1 MTKKPTI
8 GKQSDF
14 IIDSMSYS
22 NRNIKECKLKE
33 INKQHMQDLQFRLD
47 MVAGNAKEKGARKS
61 IGSTLP
67 FDVQAKRQARLDVKN
82 RDNQFKGYRSLTTG
96 QSESY
101 LKNGMYL
108 PK

>member
-1 MTKKPTI
+1 MKNDVRRDL
-8 GKQSDF
+8 KQEDA
-14 IIDSMSYS
+14 
-22 NRNIKECKLKE
+22 NE
-33 INKQHMQDLQFRLD
+33 QHIQDLHFRLD
-47 MVAGNAKEKGARKS
+47 MVAGNAKAKGARQP

-67 FDVQAKRQARLDVKN
+67 FNIQAKRQEKLDAKS

>member
-1 MTKKPTI
+1 MRNDVRRDL
-8 GKQSDF
+8 KQEDA
-14 IIDSMSYS
+14 
-22 NRNIKECKLKE
+22 NE
-33 INKQHMQDLQFRLD
+33 QHMRDLQFRLD
-47 MVAGNAKEKGARKS
+47 MVAGNAKAKGARQP

-67 FDVQAKRQARLDVKN
+67 FNVQAKRQAALDDKS

>member
-1 MTKKPTI
+1 MKNDVRRDLNQ
-8 GKQSDF
+8 KQV
-14 IIDSMSYS
+14 
-22 NRNIKECKLKE
+22 
-33 INKQHMQDLQFRLD
+33 NKQHMQDLQLRLD
-47 MVAGNAKEKGARKS
+47 MIAGNAKAKGARQS
-61 IGSTLP
+61 IGSTMP
-67 FDVQAKRQARLDVKN
+67 YIVQAKRQAKLDAKS

>member
-1 MTKKPTI
+1 MKNDVRRDL
-8 GKQSDF
+8 KQ
-14 IIDSMSYS
+14 
-22 NRNIKECKLKE
+22 
-33 INKQHMQDLQFRLD
+33 KQANDQHIQDLQFRLD
-47 MVAGNAKEKGARKS
+47 MVANNAKAKGARQP

-67 FDVQAKRQARLDVKN
+67 FNVQTKRQAKLDAKS

>member
-1 MTKKPTI
+1 MKNDVRTDL
-8 GKQSDF
+8 KQ
-14 IIDSMSYS
+14 
-22 NRNIKECKLKE
+22 KQA
-33 INKQHMQDLQFRLD
+33 NKQHMQDLHFRLD
-47 MVAGNAKEKGARKS
+47 MGAGNAKVKGARQP

-67 FDVQAKRQARLDVKN
+67 FNVQAKRQAKLDAKS
-82 RDNQFKGYRSLTTG
+82 RDNQFEGYRSLTTR

>member
-1 MTKKPTI
+1 MKNDVRRDL
-8 GKQSDF
+8 KQEDA
-14 IIDSMSYS
+14 
-22 NRNIKECKLKE
+22 NE
-33 INKQHMQDLQFRLD
+33 QHMQDLQFRLD
-47 MVAGNAKEKGARKS
+47 MVARNAKAKGARQP

-67 FDVQAKRQARLDVKN
+67 FTVLAKRQATLDAKS

>member
-1 MTKKPTI
+1 MTNDVRRDL
-8 GKQSDF
+8 KQ
-14 IIDSMSYS
+14 
-22 NRNIKECKLKE
+22 KQV
-33 INKQHMQDLQFRLD
+33 NKQHMQDLQFRLD
-47 MVAGNAKEKGARKS
+47 MVAGNAKEKGAKKS
-61 IGSTLP
+61 IRSTMPYTVL
-67 FDVQAKRQARLDVKN
+67 AKRQATLDVKN

>member
-1 MTKKPTI
+1 MAKDSRTKKIQRKNKMTNDVRRDL
-8 GKQSDF
+8 KQ
-14 IIDSMSYS
+14 
-22 NRNIKECKLKE
+22 KQA
-33 INKQHMQDLQFRLD
+33 NKQHMQDLQFRLY
-47 MVAGNAKEKGARKS
+47 MVAGNAKAKGARQP

-67 FDVQAKRQARLDVKN
+67 FNVQAKRQAKLDAKS

-96 QSESY
+96 QSESH

>member
-1 MTKKPTI
+1 MTK
-8 GKQSDF
+8 
-14 IIDSMSYS
+14 
-22 NRNIKECKLKE
+22 
-33 INKQHMQDLQFRLD
+33 INKEHMQNLQFRLD
-47 MVAGNAKEKGARKS
+47 MVADNAKAKGAKKS

-67 FDVQAKRQARLDVKN
+67 FNVQAKRQAKLDARS

-101 LKNGMYL
+101 LKNGMYS

>member
-1 MTKKPTI
+1 MKNDVRRDL
-8 GKQSDF
+8 KQKQA
-14 IIDSMSYS
+14 
-22 NRNIKECKLKE
+22 NE
-33 INKQHMQDLQFRLD
+33 QHMQNLQFRLD
-47 MVAGNAKEKGARKS
+47 MVAENAKAKGDRQS

-67 FDVQAKRQARLDVKN
+67 FNVHTKRQAKLDGKS
-82 RDNQFKGYRSLTTG
+82 RDNQFKGYRSLTTR

>member
-1 MTKKPTI
+1 MKNDVRRDL
-8 GKQSDF
+8 KQKQV
-14 IIDSMSYS
+14 
-22 NRNIKECKLKE
+22 NE
-33 INKQHMQDLQFRLD
+33 QHMQDLQFRLD
-47 MVAGNAKEKGARKS
+47 MVAGNAKAKGARQS
-61 IGSTLP
+61 IGSTMP
-67 FDVQAKRQARLDVKN
+67 FTVLAKRQAKLDAKS

>member
-1 MTKKPTI
+1 MIEKPQI

-14 IIDSMSYS
+14 IIDSMSCS
-22 NRNIKECKLKE
+22 NRDTKEYKMTKT
-33 INKQHMQDLQFRLD
+33 NKQHMQDLQFRLD
-47 MVAGNAKEKGARKS
+47 MVAGN
-61 IGSTLP
+61 
-67 FDVQAKRQARLDVKN
+67 VQAKRQAKLDARS

-101 LKNGMYL
+101 LKNGTYL

>member
-1 MTKKPTI
+1 MTNDVRRDL
-8 GKQSDF
+8 KQKQA
-14 IIDSMSYS
+14 
-22 NRNIKECKLKE
+22 NE
-33 INKQHMQDLQFRLD
+33 QHMQDLQFRLD
-47 MVAGNAKEKGARKS
+47 MVAGNAKAKSARQP

-67 FDVQAKRQARLDVKN
+67 FNVQAKRQAKLDAKN

>member
-1 MTKKPTI
+1 MKNDVRRDLRQ
-8 GKQSDF
+8 KQV
-14 IIDSMSYS
+14 
-22 NRNIKECKLKE
+22 
-33 INKQHMQDLQFRLD
+33 NKQHMQDLQFRLD
-47 MVAGNAKEKGARKS
+47 MIAGNAKAKGAKKS
-61 IGSTLP
+61 IDSTMLYTVL
-67 FDVQAKRQARLDVKN
+67 DKRQATLDAKS

>member
-1 MTKKPTI
+1 MKNNVRRDL
-8 GKQSDF
+8 KQ
-14 IIDSMSYS
+14 
-22 NRNIKECKLKE
+22 EQVTE
-33 INKQHMQDLQFRLD
+33 QHMQDLQFRLD
-47 MVAGNAKEKGARKS
+47 MVAGNAKAKGNRQS

-67 FDVQAKRQARLDVKN
+67 FNVQAKRQAKLDTKS
-82 RDNQFKGYRSLTTG
+82 RDNQFKGYRSLTAG

>member
-1 MTKKPTI
+1 MTNDVRRDL
-8 GKQSDF
+8 KQ
-14 IIDSMSYS
+14 
-22 NRNIKECKLKE
+22 KQV
-33 INKQHMQDLQFRLD
+33 NKQHMQDLQFRLD
-47 MVAGNAKEKGARKS
+47 MVAGNAKAKGARQP

-67 FDVQAKRQARLDVKN
+67 FNVQAKRQAKLDARS
-82 RDNQFKGYRSLTTG
+82 RDNQFKGYRSLATR

>member
-1 MTKKPTI
+1 MTTDVRRDL
-8 GKQSDF
+8 KQ
-14 IIDSMSYS
+14 
-22 NRNIKECKLKE
+22 KQE
-33 INKQHMQDLQFRLD
+33 NKQHMQDLHFRLD
-47 MVAGNAKEKGARKS
+47 MVAGSAKAKGARQPIS
-61 IGSTLP
+61 STLP
-67 FDVQAKRQARLDVKN
+67 FNVSAKRQAKLDDKN

>member
-1 MTKKPTI
+1 MTET
-8 GKQSDF
+8 
-14 IIDSMSYS
+14 
-22 NRNIKECKLKE
+22 
-33 INKQHMQDLQFRLD
+33 NKQHMQDLHFRLD
-47 MVAGNAKEKGARKS
+47 MVANNAKAKGAKKS
-61 IGSTLP
+61 IGSTMPYTVL
-67 FDVQAKRQARLDVKN
+67 AKRQAKLDAKS

>member
-1 MTKKPTI
+1 MKNNVRRDL
-8 GKQSDF
+8 KQ
-14 IIDSMSYS
+14 
-22 NRNIKECKLKE
+22 EQVTE
-33 INKQHMQDLQFRLD
+33 QHMQDLQFRLD
-47 MVAGNAKEKGARKS
+47 MVAGNAKAKGNRQS

-67 FDVQAKRQARLDVKN
+67 FNVQAKRQATLDAKS

-101 LKNGMYL
+101 LKNSMYL

>member
-1 MTKKPTI
+1 MKNDVRRDL
-8 GKQSDF
+8 KQ
-14 IIDSMSYS
+14 
-22 NRNIKECKLKE
+22 KQV
-33 INKQHMQDLQFRLD
+33 NKQHMQDLQFRLD
-47 MVAGNAKEKGARKS
+47 MVAGNAKAKGAKKL
-61 IGSTLP
+61 IL
-67 FDVQAKRQARLDVKN
+67 AKRQATLDAKS

>member
-1 MTKKPTI
+1 MKNDVRRDL
-8 GKQSDF
+8 KQ
-14 IIDSMSYS
+14 
-22 NRNIKECKLKE
+22 KQA
-33 INKQHMQDLQFRLD
+33 NKQHMQDLQFRLD
-47 MVAGNAKEKGARKS
+47 MVAGNAKAKGAKKS
-61 IGSTLP
+61 IGSTMLYT
-67 FDVQAKRQARLDVKN
+67 VLAKRQATLDAKS

>member
-1 MTKKPTI
+1 MKNDVRRDL
-8 GKQSDF
+8 KQKQA
-14 IIDSMSYS
+14 
-22 NRNIKECKLKE
+22 NE
-33 INKQHMQDLQFRLD
+33 QHMQDLQFRLD
-47 MVAGNAKEKGARKS
+47 MVAGNAKAKGDKKP

-67 FDVQAKRQARLDVKN
+67 FNVQAKRQAKLDAKS

>member
-1 MTKKPTI
+1 MKNDVRRDL
-8 GKQSDF
+8 KQEDA
-14 IIDSMSYS
+14 
-22 NRNIKECKLKE
+22 NE
-33 INKQHMQDLQFRLD
+33 QHMQDLQFRLD
-47 MVAGNAKEKGARKS
+47 MVARNAKAKGARQP

-67 FDVQAKRQARLDVKN
+67 FTVLARRQAKLDAKS

>member
-1 MTKKPTI
+1 MTNDVRRDL
-8 GKQSDF
+8 KQKQA
-14 IIDSMSYS
+14 
-22 NRNIKECKLKE
+22 NE
-33 INKQHMQDLQFRLD
+33 QHMQDLQFRLD
-47 MVAGNAKEKGARKS
+47 MIAGNAKVKGARQS

-67 FDVQAKRQARLDVKN
+67 FNVQAKKQEKLDAKS